1 MRLATTAVAALH
13 AGAAS
18 AVALPDGIY
27 SNEEQ
32 VCFEKGAERSPLS
45 WLAMRAVKAP

>member
-1 MRLATTAVAALH
+1 MRLAATAIATLH
-13 AGAAS
+13 AGAAG
-18 AVALPDGIY
+18 AAAFPDGIY